1 MGFRAYVQRMTG
13 RQLISTSELAK
24 ALGVSART
32 VQRYRADGLITPAEE
47 TLGGR
52 ARWIEADVREEMR
65 RIREQ
70 RRAETDEG

>member
-1 MGFRAYVQRMTG
+1 MGCGAYVQRMTG
-13 RQLISTSELAK
+13 RPLISTSELAK

-32 VQRYRADGLITPAEE
+32 IQRYRSEGLITPAEE

-52 ARWIEADVREEMR
+52 ARWIETDVREEMR